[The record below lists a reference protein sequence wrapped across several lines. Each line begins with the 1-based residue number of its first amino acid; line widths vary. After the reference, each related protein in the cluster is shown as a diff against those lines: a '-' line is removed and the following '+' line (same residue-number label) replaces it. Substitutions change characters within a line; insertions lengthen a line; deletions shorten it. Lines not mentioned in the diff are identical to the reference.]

1 MFRRT
6 IETLISILNEGAYI
20 NIAINNGIESF
31 TFNDQEKRL
40 YTKLVYGVVENKLL
54 LDYYLQPLIKGKR
67 VKPFIKN
74 ALRVGVYG
82 IDFLNLADH
91 YIVDSIVSVVKK
103 KDYKASTFVNAI
115 LRQYQ
120 KTPKRSLDNL
130 SKIDYLSIKYSI
142 DKSLVELLY
151 KQYKNCFEDFFK
163 EVDDIYNTYRINTIK
178 TTKKQVEEYLIENS
192 IDYVISNEIVLQT
205 KRSLISSVL
214 FKEGLIV
221 AQDKSSI
228 MVGLISGAKA
238 SDRILDACSAPGSKS
253 MHLASIIN
261 NNGEIISLDVHEHK
275 LKLIEENANKL
286 GVTCVKTKLE
296 DATKVVFEDTFDL
309 VVADVPC
316 SGLGVIR
323 HKPDL
328 KYQMSIDKIENIKT
342 LQRSIIENVSKYVK
356 KGGTLIYSTCTI
368 NKDENENLINE
379 FLNKYNNL
387 YKEEEL
393 IMLPSSTEDGFY
405 ICKIRGF

>member
-1 MFRRT
+1 MF
-6 IETLISILNEGAYI
+6 
-20 NIAINNGIESF
+20 
-31 TFNDQEKRL
+31 
-40 YTKLVYGVVENKLL
+40 
-54 LDYYLQPLIKGKR
+54 
-67 VKPFIKN
+67 
-74 ALRVGVYG
+74 
-82 IDFLNLADH
+82 
-91 YIVDSIVSVVKK
+91 
-103 KDYKASTFVNAI
+103 FVNAI

-379 FLNKYNNL
+379 FLNKYNHL

>member
-261 NNGEIISLDVHEHK
+261 NNGEIICLDVHEHK

-296 DATKVVFEDTFDL
+296 DATKVVFEDAFDL
-309 VVADVPC
+309 VIADVPC

>member
-1 MFRRT
+1 MFKKT
-6 IETLISILNEGAYI
+6 IETLVNIFNDGAYI
-20 NIAINNGIESF
+20 NIAINNGIINSKF
-31 TFNDQEKRL
+31 DDKEKRL

-54 LDYYLQPLIKGKR
+54 LDYYLQPLISGKR

-82 IDFLNLADH
+82 LDFLNIADY

-103 KDYKASTFVNAI
+103 KDYKASSFVNAI
-115 LRQYQ
+115 LRKYQ
-120 KTPKRSLDNL
+120 KEPKRSLEKL
-130 SKIDYLSIKYSI
+130 PKIDYLSIKYSI
-142 DKSLVELLY
+142 DKNLVELLY
-151 KQYKNCFEDFFK
+151 KQYGNLFESFFDNS
-163 EVDDIYNTYRINTIK
+163 DDIYNTYRINMLKAT
-178 TTKKQVEEYLIENS
+178 VENVEKYLKDNNIDYLITNE
-192 IDYVISNEIVLQT
+192 VILQT
-205 KRSLISSVL
+205 KVSLINTIL
-214 FKEGLIV
+214 FKEGLVV

-228 MVGLISGAKA
+228 MVGLISNAKPY
-238 SDRILDACSAPGSKS
+238 DRILDACSAPGSKT
-253 MHLASIIN
+253 MHFAAITN
-261 NNGEIISLDVHEHK
+261 NTSEIISLDVHEHK

-286 GVTCVKTKLE
+286 GVTCIKPMLA
-296 DATKVVFEDTFDL
+296 DATKVVFNEPFDL
-309 VVADVPC
+309 VLADVPC

-328 KYQMSIDKIENIKT
+328 KYQMTCDKIESIKVLQKNI
-342 LQRSIIENVSKYVK
+342 LENVATLVK

-379 FLNKYNNL
+379 FLNKNPHL
-387 YKEEEL
+387 FKEEEL